1 MAPETT
7 DLVLTDEQ
15 RQVAD
20 AIGQMLARESDSAA
34 VRRVAFEGDGFDR
47 ALWRQL
53 AEQGALGLHLPE
65 AHGGLGLGI
74 TELVLVAE
82 ALGRRLACVP
92 WLETLA
98 VAGTALLIGGDA
110 VMGLVAKAPREM

>member
-74 TELVLVAE
+74 TELVLVAVMLA
-82 ALGRRLACVP
+82 ALSAGSMAL
-92 WLETLA
+92 
-98 VAGTALLIGGDA
+98 AGTPAL
-110 VMGLVAKAPREM
+110 PRHDGPRLMPPPLPWPGY